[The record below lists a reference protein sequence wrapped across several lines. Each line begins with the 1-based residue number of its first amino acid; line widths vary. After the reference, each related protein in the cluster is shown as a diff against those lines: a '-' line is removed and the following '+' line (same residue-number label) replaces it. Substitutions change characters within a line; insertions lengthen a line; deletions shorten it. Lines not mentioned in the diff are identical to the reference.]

1 MWWGWVWESGKQWS
15 PSLWW
20 TSHLVK
26 VYKWKKWMWEE
37 TRVGMMDSFNS
48 LSPLQH
54 SSLWVLTIIFPCKS
68 SFMPMR
74 VYAII
79 IGLYSVQQSV
89 LQEGY
94 RKGGKEGRREK
105 EREREM
111 KREQERFSVISM
123 LSHGLKK
130 TIGKLLVCIFFP
142 DTKAIYAYCT

>member
-1 MWWGWVWESGKQWS
+1 
-15 PSLWW
+15 
-20 TSHLVK
+20 
-26 VYKWKKWMWEE
+26 
-37 TRVGMMDSFNS
+37 
-48 LSPLQH
+48 
-54 SSLWVLTIIFPCKS
+54 
-68 SFMPMR
+68 MPIR

-142 DTKAIYAYCT
+142 DTKAIYAYCTELGNFKKHTENQTHYTILSLYLSVVGDIISSPTASKPYAYEFT